1 MLTKKLQKVATKYLC
16 KACDYDTCRKS
27 SYTKHLLTAKHEYL
41 TGLNKNATLVA
52 EEKSNDGSSHYCETC
67 SKPYKSRA
75 GLWYHNRKCFPVAEN
90 TMVVAAPA
98 PASSQVSGTIDNNL
112 VIELIRQNGE
122 LQKQLMEMARE
133 PKIINHGTVN
143 NNKFNLQIFL
153 NETCKDAI
161 NASQFIDNIRVS
173 FEDIENLGNKGYVQG
188 ITDIIVKELKTME
201 VTKRPFHCTD
211 VKRETMYIKENDA
224 WNKDNEELSTMKNV
238 ITQVSNKNKVKTGEW
253 CQTHPDIRVLDSP
266 DNKIYLRLFEYLMAQ
281 PDENKEKNKIIKL
294 LAKTVHIEQNKNS
307 LL

>member
-1 MLTKKLQKVATKYLC
+1 
-16 KACDYDTCRKS
+16 
-27 SYTKHLLTAKHEYL
+27 
-41 TGLNKNATLVA
+41 
-52 EEKSNDGSSHYCETC
+52 
-67 SKPYKSRA
+67 
-75 GLWYHNRKCFPVAEN
+75 VAEN
-90 TMVVAAPA
+90 TMVVAAPV

-211 VKRETMYIKENDA
+211 IKRETMYIKENDA

-238 ITQVSNKNKVKTGEW
+238 ITQVTNKNKVKTGEW

-281 PDENKEKNKIIKL
+281 PDENREKNKIIKL

>member
-1 MLTKKLQKVATKYLC
+1 
-16 KACDYDTCRKS
+16 
-27 SYTKHLLTAKHEYL
+27 
-41 TGLNKNATLVA
+41 
-52 EEKSNDGSSHYCETC
+52 
-67 SKPYKSRA
+67 
-75 GLWYHNRKCFPVAEN
+75 
-90 TMVVAAPA
+90 
-98 PASSQVSGTIDNNL
+98 
-112 VIELIRQNGE
+112 
-122 LQKQLMEMARE
+122 
-133 PKIINHGTVN
+133 
-143 NNKFNLQIFL
+143 L

-224 WNKDNEELSTMKNV
+224 WNKDNEDLSTMKNV